1 MTATV
6 SFFPLP
12 TPQNSTGANTPA
24 PAAGK
29 SSFDAPFSRMLDHA
43 VRENP
48 ARKNKPA
55 PPERPSARSAKATA
69 DTKSDRAERK
79 LESESRA
86 ARVKDNKREREAA
99 ESLASACSVAVPTTP
114 TPEEPTVSEGEVVGE
129 AVRVA
134 TGMGTTA
141 AEVGSVGKAGTATT
155 ASDPN
160 TAIGDAAKAKSEMNL
175 AGLLTP
181 TEAEAAAGTSP
192 SAVGSTASDE
202 ITASAAVLNTD
213 GLDGTASLVAPTNN
227 PADAVMS
234 DLTAVSPVEISV
246 DQTQVAGT
254 ETPGPAMA
262 TELSSPAN
270 TPEASVIQSAG
281 GDAATEIFTLSD
293 GTGST
298 AAALAASGANEA
310 ALAAPEEVRRS
321 VRAVRRARLEAMENA
336 AGMGGAKS
344 SETMK
349 TAIKKEELAG
359 GTEQFLP
366 VSSPNALS
374 ALRNLPGELNRRLT
388 GPASAALESAA
399 GVGTHTA
406 PNGVSTDP
414 DALFVR
420 SANPMARISEIVSRE
435 IRIFKRGGDD
445 LVEVVLTPDA
455 KTQISLRLQWRDG
468 QVEVQARCDLGDYQS
483 LNTQWPQ
490 LQASL
495 AGHGVRLSHLSER
508 VSTGFTEFFN
518 NPSFAQQRGREEQS
532 HHPASSAEAL
542 PPLAAPTPKSG
553 GTPAVR
559 RGNRLFDSWA

>member
-12 TPQNSTGANTPA
+12 APQSSTAANSPA

-29 SSFDAPFSRMLDHA
+29 SSSDAPFSRMLDHA

-55 PPERPSARSAKATA
+55 PPERSAARSAKGGVE
-69 DTKSDRAERK
+69 TKSDRAERK
-79 LESESRA
+79 LESESRP
-86 ARVKDNKREREAA
+86 ARVKDNKHEREAA
-99 ESLASACSVAVPTTP
+99 ESLASACSVAAPTTP
-114 TPEEPTVSEGEVVGE
+114 TPEEPTVPEGEVVGE

-134 TGMGTTA
+134 TGLGTTA

-160 TAIGDAAKAKSEMNL
+160 TAIGDAAKANSEMNL
-175 AGLLTP
+175 ASLLTP
-181 TEAEAAAGTSP
+181 TEAEAAAGTSTT
-192 SAVGSTASDE
+192 AAGSTVSDE
-202 ITASAAVLNTD
+202 ITTSAAGSNTD
-213 GLDGTASLVAPTNN
+213 GMDGTESLVAPTHN
-227 PADAVMS
+227 PADAVM
-234 DLTAVSPVEISV
+234 PVEMPV

-254 ETPGPAMA
+254 ETPAPAIA
-262 TELSSPAN
+262 TEPISPAN
-270 TPEASVIQSAG
+270 TPEASVIQSAA
-281 GDAATEIFTLSD
+281 GDAASETSAPSD
-293 GTGST
+293 GTSSPAT
-298 AAALAASGANEA
+298 ALAASGANEA
-310 ALAAPEEVRRS
+310 AAAAPDEVRRS
-321 VRAVRRARLEAMENA
+321 VRAVRRARQEALENA
-336 AGMGGAKS
+336 AGIGGAKS

-388 GPASAALESAA
+388 GPASTALESAA
-399 GVGTHTA
+399 GGGTNTA
-406 PNGVSTDP
+406 PNGVSSDT

-435 IRIFKRGGDD
+435 IRMFKRGGDD

-483 LNTQWPQ
+483 LNTQWPH

-542 PPLAAPTPKSG
+542 PPLAAPAPKSG
-553 GTPAVR
+553 GTPGVR
-559 RGNRLFDSWA
+559 RSNRLFDSWA